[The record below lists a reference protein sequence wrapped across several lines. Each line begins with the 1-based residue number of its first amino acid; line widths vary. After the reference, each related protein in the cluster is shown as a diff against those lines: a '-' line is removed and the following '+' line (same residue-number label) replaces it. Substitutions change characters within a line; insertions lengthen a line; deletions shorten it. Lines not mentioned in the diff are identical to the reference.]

1 MSVPAEAIEIAHEA
15 DLLNLAQIYGVV
27 LKRAGANEFA
37 GGCPTCG
44 GVDRFSIN
52 VKKRVW
58 NCRQCSLGG
67 DPIALVMH
75 VEGCSFA
82 EAVERLTGGAWRPSE
97 RKRPIP
103 TSDSGGPAREISK
116 ARQRWSEGV
125 DPRGT
130 IVEKYLLGR
139 GLELSDDIASE
150 VVRLHRDCPWKSDDG
165 SLVYVPVMLAVM
177 RSIKTDEIMAVSRRR
192 LTPEGAKVGKPRFLG
207 VASGAAIKLDADT
220 PLLSGLC
227 ICEGAETGIAGR
239 MLGLKPMWCLGSKDA
254 IKAFPILG
262 GVDCL
267 TILAEPD
274 AEAAVEQCARRWYE
288 AGREVIINRSRI
300 GKDLA
305 DALGGGDRS

>member
-150 VVRLHRDCPWKSDDG
+150 LLGFTVIVLGKATTAPWST
-165 SLVYVPVMLAVM
+165 S
-177 RSIKTDEIMAVSRRR
+177 RSCSR
-192 LTPEGAKVGKPRFLG
+192 
-207 VASGAAIKLDADT
+207 S
-220 PLLSGLC
+220 
-227 ICEGAETGIAGR
+227 
-239 MLGLKPMWCLGSKDA
+239 
-254 IKAFPILG
+254 
-262 GVDCL
+262 
-267 TILAEPD
+267 
-274 AEAAVEQCARRWYE
+274 CARSRPT
-288 AGREVIINRSRI
+288 RSWPCP
-300 GKDLA
+300 A
-305 DALGGGDRS
+305 DD